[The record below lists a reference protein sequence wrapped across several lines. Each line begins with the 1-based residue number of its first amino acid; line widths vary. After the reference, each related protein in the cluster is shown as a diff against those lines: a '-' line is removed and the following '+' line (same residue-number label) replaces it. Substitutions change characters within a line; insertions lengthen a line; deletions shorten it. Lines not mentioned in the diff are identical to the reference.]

1 MQQCYEGSY
10 YFPVLN
16 KKHFPTCDA
25 FNKPK
30 CVSQTRRS
38 IYIYIYIS
46 ITSYNMF
53 TYKTKTTLFLL
64 RNREMYFIYTS
75 VHL

>member
-38 IYIYIYIS
+38 IYIYLSQVTICLH
-46 ITSYNMF
+46 
-53 TYKTKTTLFLL
+53 TKQKLL
-64 RNREMYFIYTS
+64 CFC
-75 VHL
+75 